1 MKNARHNIFSLGI
14 KLIALIGIIL
24 AVLIV
29 RDNYGGWQSGMQKVF
44 PFNIII
50 KQRDWVSQGAADF
63 HINHTQPSFT
73 DIAALVEKNTPMSD
87 NAIQG
92 YMIYYYSVLERFPDS
107 DQANSML
114 GYLYFW
120 KGDFKEAERYYKK
133 AVQLA
138 PAVFWHHYN
147 LGIIYFSEGRAE
159 EATASF
165 NKALRA
171 NGQLTVEQA
180 SKSVIYSQIA
190 RAMDNKSYNL
200 VQSVESRYKSTGRVL
215 SYLKKNTPVAEIK
228 PLLKPQLF

>member
-1 MKNARHNIFSLGI
+1 MKTASHNIFSLGI
-14 KLIALIGIIL
+14 KLTALIGIIL
-24 AVLIV
+24 AILIV
-29 RDNYGGWQSGMQKVF
+29 RDNYWGWRSGTQKFF
-44 PFNIII
+44 PFNVII

-63 HINHTQPSFT
+63 HINHTQPSFA
-73 DIAALVEKNTPMSD
+73 DIAASVEKNTAMSD
-87 NAIQG
+87 SSIQD
-92 YMIYYYSVLERFPDS
+92 YIIYYYSVLERFPDS

-120 KGDFKEAERYYKK
+120 RGDLKEAERYYKK
-133 AVQLA
+133 AVKLA

-147 LGIIYFSEGRAE
+147 LGIIYFSEGRVE

-165 NKALRA
+165 NGALQA

-180 SKSVIYSQIA
+180 SKSVIYAQIA

-200 VQSVESRYKSTGRVL
+200 VQSVEGGHKSAGRFL
-215 SYLKKNTPVAEIK
+215 SYLKRNTPIAEIK